1 MAEDSWKISKD
12 KIVVKID
19 SDLKELIPGYLQNR
33 RNGIANIRAALETKD
48 FELIQRQGHSMKGS
62 GAGYGFVPVS
72 TLGASIEEA
81 GKTENVK
88 ETLDAIDQLAQY
100 LDRIVVVYD

>member
-1 MAEDSWKISKD
+1 
-12 KIVVKID
+12 
-19 SDLKELIPGYLQNR
+19 
-33 RNGIANIRAALETKD
+33 
-48 FELIQRQGHSMKGS
+48 MKGS

-88 ETLDAIDQLAQY
+88 ETQDAIDQLAQY

>member
-1 MAEDSWKISKD
+1 
-12 KIVVKID
+12 
-19 SDLKELIPGYLQNR
+19 
-33 RNGIANIRAALETKD
+33 
-48 FELIQRQGHSMKGS
+48 
-62 GAGYGFVPVS
+62 
-72 TLGASIEEA
+72 LGASIEEA